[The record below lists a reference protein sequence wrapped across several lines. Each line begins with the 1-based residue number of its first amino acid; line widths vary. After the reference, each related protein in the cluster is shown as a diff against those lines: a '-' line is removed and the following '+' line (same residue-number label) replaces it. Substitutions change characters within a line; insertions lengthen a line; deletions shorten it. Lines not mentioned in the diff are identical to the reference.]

1 MTPISYYKNVAINS
15 YQILIKTFSI
25 PFYKVKSTA
34 KKKKKKKKS
43 DCKDFIWSLNTVKF
57 A

>member
-15 YQILIKTFSI
+15 YQILIKTFPI

-34 KKKKKKKKS
+34 KKKKKS

>member
-34 KKKKKKKKS
+34 KKKKKKKS